1 MNGILTHTD
10 DWVDVTERLE
20 DYRDVFDIPNE
31 DALKNL
37 GVKDIVKISNGFERF
52 FVIVTGIDGDT
63 VYGKIE
69 NHLVGKYDYDYK
81 DVVHFEKKNIFII
94 KKYDGL
100 ADQQKNKKARTT
112 KRMLK
117 LLGVDATEN
126 SKEAMAVMSILQNK

>member
-1 MNGILTHTD
+1 MNKMLTHTD
-10 DWVDVTERLE
+10 DWVDVTQRL
-20 DYRDVFDIPNE
+20 DHYRDVFDIPNE

-37 GVKDIVKISNGFERF
+37 EVKDRVKISNGFERF
-52 FVIVTGIDGDT
+52 FVFVTGIDGNI

-69 NHLVGKYDYDYK
+69 NHLIGKYDYDYK
-81 DVVHFEKKNIFII
+81 DVVHFEKKNIFMI

-100 ADQQKNKKARTT
+100 ADQQKNKKTKTT

-117 LLGVDATEN
+117 LLGVDPTEN